1 MRLLLMACICR
12 ANNDLPVYVGVH
24 LSTRVATWPG
34 VHSRYSLLLL
44 VLCRTLDEI
53 QQLTLNQIDLSSS
66 VISSDIEH
74 CVPHSG
80 MKPLAPRILRG
91 IEHASLLCIFISHSA
106 PTTN

>member
-53 QQLTLNQIDLSSS
+53 QQLTLNQIDLSSDILGQTKLTPWLYQTEQNRHS
-66 VISSDIEH
+66 NIGCIHSS
-74 CVPHSG
+74 
-80 MKPLAPRILRG
+80 
-91 IEHASLLCIFISHSA
+91 
-106 PTTN
+106 